1 LTKLLLFIAVALGI
15 FVAFGYVR
23 RNARLRREQAERAA
37 TPAEGMVSCSLCGLN
52 VPRSEAVQQAGRY
65 FCCDDHRQRN
75 ASGT

>member
-1 LTKLLLFIAVALGI
+1 MTRLLLFIAIALGI

-23 RNARLRREQAERAA
+23 RNARLRREQAERVA

-52 VPRSEAVQQAGRY
+52 VPRSEAVQQSDRF

-75 ASGT
+75 A

>member
-1 LTKLLLFIAVALGI
+1 LTKLLLFIAIALGI

-23 RNARLRREQAERAA
+23 RNARLRREQAGRVA

-52 VPRSEAVQQAGRY
+52 VPRSEAVQQSDRF

-75 ASGT
+75 A